1 MDPTT
6 DNIYTWYNSGGW
18 GQFYL
23 YRTQKKKKKKKKR
36 TTTKLSKKTVMDAIN
51 RMKKTYK

>member
-23 YRTQKKKKKKKKR
+23 YRTQKKKKKKKKDHYK
-36 TTTKLSKKTVMDAIN
+36 TIKKDSDGCN
-51 RMKKTYK
+51 Q